1 MVGNCQVDQDERL
14 DCPWSSPEQRH
25 KKVQDEPWTGESRFW
40 ILSPEPASS
49 VSSTANMPLAPIPE
63 TVPET
68 PDARAS
74 CSDSPRVL
82 SQAGAEPYPTENS
95 NLQSLGPSTYAPIRV
110 RQSKGSDTFVFRPV
124 QTQAED
130 LRDVM
135 VEISEERNQ
144 AQKRSRPPR
153 TQRQPAGDSPDDLPP
168 CGMHVQHTRCRRRGS
183 SIHVHEKEDAEG
195 IASFK

>member
-1 MVGNCQVDQDERL
+1 MAGNCQVDQDERL

-40 ILSPEPASS
+40 ILSPEPAPS

-74 CSDSPRVL
+74 CSDSPQVL
-82 SQAGAEPYPTENS
+82 SQAGIEPYPTENS

-110 RQSKGSDTFVFRPV
+110 RQSKGSDTLVFRPV
-124 QTQAED
+124 QAQAED

-135 VEISEERNQ
+135 VEMSEERNQ
-144 AQKRSRPPR
+144 AQKRSQSREPSVSPPE
-153 TQRQPAGDSPDDLPP
+153 TLQ
-168 CGMHVQHTRCRRRGS
+168 M
-183 SIHVHEKEDAEG
+183 
-195 IASFK
+195 IASLWNACPTHQMQA